1 MPGVFALGQAALGQ
15 LPGNLPPTPGQN
27 KRMILYGFSFDRNG
41 IVHNWYIYEDG
52 TQGPIIPPY
61 GDGEF

>member
-15 LPGNLPPTPGQN
+15 LPGNLPAPFPMTKG
-27 KRMILYGFSFDRNG
+27 LVLVG
-41 IVHNWYIYEDG
+41 ISIDTNDTRHFWYMNPDG

-61 GDGEF
+61 GHQEF